1 LAITTLVAL
10 GGQSRYNVSMQVLIV
25 DDEPRIVDGVRKY
38 FEQAG
43 FDVLAAYDGPAGL
56 ALARSA
62 RPDMVV
68 LDLMMPGMDGL
79 DVCRELRRESDVPI
93 IMLTARVEEID
104 KLIGLELGADDYV
117 TKPFSPRELV
127 ARARAVL
134 RRVQTAPTP
143 AESNVYRFG
152 DVRFGDVVFDVAGRR
167 CLVGQKVVPLTPTEF
182 SLLDV
187 LVRHPGQVFGR
198 MQLLEAAHLG
208 VYDGVERTVDVHIH
222 NLRRKLETDPT
233 HPRHILTAFGAGYRF
248 SDGKD
253 P

>member
-1 LAITTLVAL
+1 
-10 GGQSRYNVSMQVLIV
+10 MQVLIV

-62 RPDMVV
+62 QPDMVV
-68 LDLMMPGMDGL
+68 LDLMMPGMGGM

-93 IMLTARVEEID
+93 IMLTARVEEAD

-134 RRVQTAPTP
+134 RRVHSAPAATKT
-143 AESNVYRFG
+143 NVH
-152 DVRFGDVVFDVAGRR
+152 RFGDVVFDVAGRR

-187 LVRHPGQVFGR
+187 LVRHPGQVFSR
-198 MQLLEAAHLG
+198 AQLLKAAHLG
-208 VYDGVERTVDVHIH
+208 AYDGVERTVDVHIH
-222 NLRRKLETDPT
+222 NLRRKLETDPA
-233 HPRHILTAFGAGYRF
+233 HPRYILTAFGIGYRF
-248 SDGKD
+248 SDGND